1 MPIFLQMSGH
11 AIQIQIPIF
20 PFERDVCNIKKKIY
34 MYLYLMSQTG
44 NILSERWVR
53 IFAIT
58 ISIN

>member
-34 MYLYLMSQTG
+34 VSVSYVSNRKYSMRKMGQNFCDHDFY
-44 NILSERWVR
+44 
-53 IFAIT
+53 
-58 ISIN
+58 